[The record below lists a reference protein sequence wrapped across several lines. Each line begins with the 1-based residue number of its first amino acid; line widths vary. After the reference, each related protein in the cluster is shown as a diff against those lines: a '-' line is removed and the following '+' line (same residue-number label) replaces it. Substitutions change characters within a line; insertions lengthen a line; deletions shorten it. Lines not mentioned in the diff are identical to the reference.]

1 MDSLD
6 VDEALR
12 ARVCALYL
20 RSLRIGALRWLAVA
34 ALPVGFQVA
43 TRRLPGTLSWI
54 ADLTVGT
61 LALLA
66 TSYSLLEWRWRRRE
80 RARAGRLGVR

>member
-1 MDSLD
+1 MDRLD

-12 ARVCALYL
+12 AHICALYL
-20 RSLRIGALRWLAVA
+20 RSLRIGVLRWLAVA
-34 ALPVGFQVA
+34 ALPVGYQVA

-54 ADLTVGT
+54 ADLIVGT

-66 TSYSLLEWRWRRRE
+66 ASYSLLEWRWRRRE
-80 RARAGRLGVR
+80 RAWAARLGVR